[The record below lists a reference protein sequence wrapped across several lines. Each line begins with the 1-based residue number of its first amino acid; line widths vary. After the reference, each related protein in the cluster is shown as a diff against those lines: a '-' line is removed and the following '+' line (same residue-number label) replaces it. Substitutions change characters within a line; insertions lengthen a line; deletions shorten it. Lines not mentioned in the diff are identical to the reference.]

1 MLTPQEVSNRA
12 FPKAMVGG
20 YNMAMVDEFLDE
32 LTDDYTALYKEN
44 AALKAKLKVLVDKV
58 EEYRATEE
66 SMRAALLTAQKMA
79 NTIVEDAEK
88 QKAEMLEE
96 AEKQARIKIGNLQNE
111 LLAQQKRLS
120 EGQKSLSDFV
130 ETSRELCRKQL
141 EFLEQLPAM
150 EVETPVA
157 PAQTEEKQ
165 PTSAVDEIEEKILSS
180 FDKDLFAPVKAEPA
194 QQAEQTEPA
203 APAQAEKPAPQE
215 EPAPQAAQQP
225 ASGTEEDEDDDP
237 FFAKTRTINLKDL
250 KFGRNYTGEE

>member
-96 AEKQARIKIGNLQNE
+96 AEKQARVKIGDLQNE

-150 EVETPVA
+150 EVETPAA
-157 PAQTEEKQ
+157 PAEVEEKQ
-165 PTSAVDEIEEKILSS
+165 PASAVDEIEETILSS

-194 QQAEQTEPA
+194 V
-203 APAQAEKPAPQE
+203 PAQAEEPVPQE
-215 EPAPQAAQQP
+215 ETAPQAAQQP
-225 ASGTEEDEDDDP
+225 ASGDQEDEDDDP

>member
-120 EGQKSLSDFV
+120 EGQKNLSDFV

-150 EVETPVA
+150 EVEVPAA

-165 PTSAVDEIEEKILSS
+165 PASTVDEIEEKILSS

-194 QQAEQTEPA
+194 QQAEQAESA
-203 APAQAEKPAPQE
+203 ASAQAEQPAPQE
-215 EPAPQAAQQP
+215 ETASQAAQQP

>member
-120 EGQKSLSDFV
+120 EGQKNLSDFV

-150 EVETPVA
+150 EVEVPAA

-165 PTSAVDEIEEKILSS
+165 PASTVDEIEEKILSS

-194 QQAEQTEPA
+194 QQAEQAEPA
-203 APAQAEKPAPQE
+203 APAQAEKPEPQE
-215 EPAPQAAQQP
+215 EKAPQAAQQP

>member
-96 AEKQARIKIGNLQNE
+96 AEKQARVKIGDLQNE

-150 EVETPVA
+150 EVETPAA
-157 PAQTEEKQ
+157 PAEVEEKQ
-165 PTSAVDEIEEKILSS
+165 PASAVDEIEEKILSS

-194 QQAEQTEPA
+194 V
-203 APAQAEKPAPQE
+203 PAQAEEPVPQE
-215 EPAPQAAQQP
+215 ETAPQAAQQP
-225 ASGTEEDEDDDP
+225 ASGDQEDEDDDP

>member
-12 FPKAMVGG
+12 FPKAMVG
-20 YNMAMVDEFLDE
+20 
-32 LTDDYTALYKEN
+32 
-44 AALKAKLKVLVDKV
+44 
-58 EEYRATEE
+58 
-66 SMRAALLTAQKMA
+66 AQKMA

-96 AEKQARIKIGNLQNE
+96 AEKQARVKIGDLQNE

-150 EVETPVA
+150 EVETPAA
-157 PAQTEEKQ
+157 PAEVEEKQ
-165 PTSAVDEIEEKILSS
+165 PASAVDEIEEKILSS

-194 QQAEQTEPA
+194 V
-203 APAQAEKPAPQE
+203 PAQAEEPAPQE
-215 EPAPQAAQQP
+215 EKASQAAQQP
-225 ASGTEEDEDDDP
+225 ASGDQEDEDDDP

>member
-96 AEKQARIKIGNLQNE
+96 AEKQARVKIGDLQNE

-150 EVETPVA
+150 EVETPAA
-157 PAQTEEKQ
+157 PAEVEEKQ
-165 PTSAVDEIEEKILSS
+165 PASAVDEIEEKILSS

-194 QQAEQTEPA
+194 V
-203 APAQAEKPAPQE
+203 PAQVEEPAPQE
-215 EPAPQAAQQP
+215 EKASQAAQQP
-225 ASGTEEDEDDDP
+225 ASGDQEDEDDDP

>member
-96 AEKQARIKIGNLQNE
+96 AEKQARVKIGDLQNE

-150 EVETPVA
+150 EVETPAA
-157 PAQTEEKQ
+157 PAEVEEKQ
-165 PTSAVDEIEEKILSS
+165 PASAVDEIEEKILSS

-194 QQAEQTEPA
+194 V
-203 APAQAEKPAPQE
+203 PAQAEEPAPQE
-215 EPAPQAAQQP
+215 ETAPQAAQQP
-225 ASGTEEDEDDDP
+225 ASGDQEDEDDDP

>member
-20 YNMAMVDEFLDE
+20 DNMAMVDEFLDE

-96 AEKQARIKIGNLQNE
+96 AEKQARVKIGDLQNE

-150 EVETPVA
+150 EVETPAA
-157 PAQTEEKQ
+157 PAEVEEKQ
-165 PTSAVDEIEEKILSS
+165 PASAVDEIEEKILSS

-194 QQAEQTEPA
+194 V
-203 APAQAEKPAPQE
+203 PAQAEEPVPQE
-215 EPAPQAAQQP
+215 ETAPQAAQQP
-225 ASGTEEDEDDDP
+225 ASGDQEDEDDDP

>member
-12 FPKAMVGG
+12 FPKAVVGG

-96 AEKQARIKIGNLQNE
+96 AEKQARVKIGDLQNE

-150 EVETPVA
+150 EVETPAA
-157 PAQTEEKQ
+157 PAEVEEKQ
-165 PTSAVDEIEEKILSS
+165 PASAVDEIEEKILSS

-194 QQAEQTEPA
+194 V
-203 APAQAEKPAPQE
+203 PAQAEEPAPQE
-215 EPAPQAAQQP
+215 EKASQAAQQP
-225 ASGTEEDEDDDP
+225 ASGDQEDEDDDP

>member
-96 AEKQARIKIGNLQNE
+96 AEKQARVKIGDLQNE

-150 EVETPVA
+150 EVETPAA
-157 PAQTEEKQ
+157 PAEAEEKQ
-165 PTSAVDEIEEKILSS
+165 PASAVDEIEEKILSS
-180 FDKDLFAPVKAEPA
+180 FDKDLFAPVKV
-194 QQAEQTEPA
+194 EPA
-203 APAQAEKPAPQE
+203 APAQAEEPVPQE
-215 EPAPQAAQQP
+215 ETAPQAAQQP
-225 ASGTEEDEDDDP
+225 ASRTEEDEDDDP